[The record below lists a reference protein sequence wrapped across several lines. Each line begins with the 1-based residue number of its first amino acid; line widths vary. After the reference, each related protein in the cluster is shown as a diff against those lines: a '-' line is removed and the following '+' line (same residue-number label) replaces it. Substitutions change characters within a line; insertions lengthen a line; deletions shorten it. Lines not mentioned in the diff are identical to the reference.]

1 MRKINGISIED
12 FERALD
18 EYFDEMLIAPWREG
32 PGPGGLA
39 HSQVIDRGDYYEVR
53 IAVPGVD
60 PNRIGVEMIGEQLCV
75 RAPAG
80 RQGRIESTYSFA
92 APVNHGAVRAR
103 WARGVLVVSLPK
115 LGPTRIKINYC

>member
-1 MRKINGISIED
+1 MRRLVVISIED

-18 EYFDEMLIAPWREG
+18 EYFDEVLIAPWREA
-32 PGPGGLA
+32 PAPAGLA
-39 HSQVIDRGDYYEVR
+39 NPQVADCGDYYEVR

-60 PNRIGVEMIGEQLCV
+60 PGGIQVEMMGEQLCV

-92 APVNHGAVRAR
+92 APVNRDGVQAR
-103 WARGVLVVSLPK
+103 WAGGVLVVSLPK
-115 LGPTRIKINYC
+115 LRPTRIKINHD